1 MAWELERERERVV
14 MYYYYAPGDSV
25 TRTAYKYLTVSLLC
39 FLFRDDVVEQINVGS
54 TIPAPG

>member
-1 MAWELERERERVV
+1 MH
-14 MYYYYAPGDSV
+14 YYYAPGDSV

-39 FLFRDDVVEQINVGS
+39 FLFLDDVVEQINVGS